1 MKTDNRARGKDAD
14 RLSELLQETHR
25 NHRHDIWLWL
35 FLHYYREARLDL
47 KTCNGLTMR
56 DEIARALNLKD
67 QKLFQ
72 SRIPR
77 EKDRFLLPN
86 EKLEWIE
93 EDERQYQWLLR
104 EIEQM
109 TGLRL
114 PRGLV
119 HLIGRDRLIAMIDLW
134 EVDIAEKAY
143 EVELLHRDWLR
154 HKAKDSEFEWFADKK
169 DGEKRCV
176 CAWEW
181 LKKKYLSPVSRQ
193 TPISDYQELLM
204 FFDQKDI
211 GRNERTAMIREI
223 KRRWSRKQFD
233 ERAAD
238 KKQVNVMLSKTVIAQ
253 LDALAEAHGL
263 KRAQII
269 ENLVRIEADAGVY
282 LADD

>member
-1 MKTDNRARGKDAD
+1 MKTDDRARSKDAD
-14 RLSELLQETHR
+14 RLSELLQEPHR
-25 NHRHDIWLWL
+25 NNRHDIWLWL
-35 FLHYYREARLDL
+35 YLDYYREARLDL

-56 DEIARALNLKD
+56 DEIARSLKD

-77 EKDRFLLPN
+77 EKDRLLLPN
-86 EKLEWIE
+86 EKLEWIA
-93 EDERQYQWLLR
+93 EDERQYRWLLR

-109 TGLRL
+109 TDLRL

-119 HLIGRDRLIAMIDLW
+119 HLTGRDRLIAMIDLW
-134 EVDIAEKAY
+134 DVDLAEKAS

-169 DGEKRCV
+169 EGEKRCA

-181 LKKKYLSPVSRQ
+181 LKKKYLSPISRQ
-193 TPISDYQELLM
+193 APISNHQELLM
-204 FFDQKDI
+204 FFDQEDI

-238 KKQVNVMLSKTVIAQ
+238 KKQVNIMLSKAVIAQ
-253 LDALAEAHGL
+253 LDALAEKHGL
-263 KRAQII
+263 KRAQVI
-269 ENLVRIEADAGVY
+269 ESLVRMEVDAGVY
-282 LADD
+282 LTDA

>member
-1 MKTDNRARGKDAD
+1 MKTDNRARSKDAD
-14 RLSELLQETHR
+14 RLSELLQEPHR

-35 FLHYYREARLDL
+35 YLDYYREARLDL

-56 DEIARALNLKD
+56 DEIARSLKD

-72 SRIPR
+72 SRIPQ
-77 EKDRFLLPN
+77 EKDRLLLPK
-86 EKLEWIE
+86 EKLEWIT
-93 EDERQYQWLLR
+93 EDERQYRWLLR

-119 HLIGRDRLIAMIDLW
+119 HLTGRDRLIAMIDLW
-134 EVDIAEKAY
+134 DVDLAEKAS
-143 EVELLHRDWLR
+143 EVELPHRAWLR
-154 HKAKDSEFEWFADKK
+154 HKAKDSEFEWFADNK
-169 DGEKRCV
+169 DGEKRCA

-181 LKKKYLSPVSRQ
+181 LQKNYLTPFSRQ
-193 TPISDYQELLM
+193 PPISNHQELLM
-204 FFDQKDI
+204 FFDQEDI

-263 KRAQII
+263 KRAQVI
-269 ENLVRIEADAGVY
+269 ENLVRMEADAGVY
-282 LADD
+282 LIDD

>member
-1 MKTDNRARGKDAD
+1 MKTDNRARSKDAD
-14 RLSELLQETHR
+14 RLSELLQDPPR
-25 NHRHDIWLWL
+25 NNRHDIWLWL
-35 FLHYYREARLDL
+35 YLDYYREARLDL
-47 KTCNGLTMR
+47 NTCNGLTMR
-56 DEIARALNLKD
+56 DEIARSLND

-77 EKDRFLLPN
+77 EKDRLLLPN
-86 EKLEWIE
+86 EKLEWIA
-93 EDERQYQWLLR
+93 EDERQYRWLLR

-119 HLIGRDRLIAMIDLW
+119 HLTGRNRLIAMIDLW
-134 EVDIAEKAY
+134 DVDLAEKAS
-143 EVELLHRDWLR
+143 EVELLHRNWLR
-154 HKAKDSEFEWFADKK
+154 HKAKDSEFGWFADKK
-169 DGEKRCV
+169 DREKRCA

-181 LKKKYLSPVSRQ
+181 LQKKYLTSFSRQ
-193 TPISDYQELLM
+193 PPISSHQELLM
-204 FFDQKDI
+204 FFDQEDI

-238 KKQVNVMLSKTVIAQ
+238 KKQVNVMLSKTVIVQ

-263 KRAQII
+263 KRAQVI
-269 ENLVRIEADAGVY
+269 ENLVSMEADAGVY
-282 LADD
+282 LIDD

>member
-1 MKTDNRARGKDAD
+1 MKTDNRARSKDAD
-14 RLSELLQETHR
+14 RLSELLQEPHQ

-35 FLHYYREARLDL
+35 YLDCHRKARLDL

-56 DEIARALNLKD
+56 DEIARALKD
-67 QKLFQ
+67 QKLLLP
-72 SRIPR
+72 RIPK

-86 EKLEWIE
+86 ETLKWIE
-93 EDERQYQWLLR
+93 EDERQYRWLLR

-109 TGLRL
+109 TDLRL

-119 HLIGRDRLIAMIDLW
+119 HLTGRDRLISMIDLW
-134 EVDIAEKAY
+134 DVDIAEKAY
-143 EVELLHRDWLR
+143 EVEQLHRDWLR
-154 HKAKDSEFEWFADKK
+154 HKAKDGEFEWFADKK
-169 DGEKRCV
+169 EGEKRCA

-181 LKKKYLSPVSRQ
+181 LKKKYLSPLSRQ
-193 TPISDYQELLM
+193 TPLSNYQELLM
-204 FFDQKDI
+204 FFDQEDI
-211 GRNERTAMIREI
+211 GRSERTAMIREI

-269 ENLVRIEADAGVY
+269 ENLVRMEADAGVY

>member
-1 MKTDNRARGKDAD
+1 MKTDDRARSKDAD
-14 RLSELLQETHR
+14 RLSELLQEPHR
-25 NHRHDIWLWL
+25 NNRHDIWLWL
-35 FLHYYREARLDL
+35 YLDYYREARLDL

-56 DEIARALNLKD
+56 DEIARSLKD

-77 EKDRFLLPN
+77 EKDRLLLPN
-86 EKLEWIE
+86 EKLEWIA
-93 EDERQYQWLLR
+93 EDERQYRWLLR

-109 TGLRL
+109 TDLRL

-119 HLIGRDRLIAMIDLW
+119 HLTGRDRLIAMIDLW
-134 EVDIAEKAY
+134 DVDLAEKAS

-169 DGEKRCV
+169 EGEKRCV

-181 LKKKYLSPVSRQ
+181 LKKKHLSPLSRQ
-193 TPISDYQELLM
+193 APISNHQELLM
-204 FFDQKDI
+204 FFDQEDI

-238 KKQVNVMLSKTVIAQ
+238 KKQVNVMLSKAVIAQ
-253 LDALAEAHGL
+253 LDALAEKHGL
-263 KRAQII
+263 KRAQVI
-269 ENLVRIEADAGVY
+269 ESLVRMEVDAGVY
-282 LADD
+282 LTDA

>member
-1 MKTDNRARGKDAD
+1 MKTDDRARSKDAD
-14 RLSELLQETHR
+14 RLSELLQEPHR
-25 NHRHDIWLWL
+25 NNRHDIWLWL
-35 FLHYYREARLDL
+35 YLDYYREARLDL

-56 DEIARALNLKD
+56 DEIARSLKD
-67 QKLFQ
+67 QKLFL

-77 EKDRFLLPN
+77 EKDLLLLPN
-86 EKLEWIE
+86 EKLEWIA
-93 EDERQYQWLLR
+93 EDERQYRWLLR

-109 TGLRL
+109 TDLRL

-119 HLIGRDRLIAMIDLW
+119 HLTGRDRLIAMIDLW
-134 EVDIAEKAY
+134 DVDLAEKAS

-169 DGEKRCV
+169 EGEKRCA

-181 LKKKYLSPVSRQ
+181 LKKKYLSPLSRQ
-193 TPISDYQELLM
+193 APISNHQELLM
-204 FFDQKDI
+204 FFDQEDI

-238 KKQVNVMLSKTVIAQ
+238 KKQVNVMLSKAVIAQ
-253 LDALAEAHGL
+253 LDALAEKHGL
-263 KRAQII
+263 KRAQVI
-269 ENLVRIEADAGVY
+269 ESLVRMEVDAGVY
-282 LADD
+282 LTDA

>member
-1 MKTDNRARGKDAD
+1 MKTDNRARSKDAD
-14 RLSELLQETHR
+14 RLSELLQEPHR

-35 FLHYYREARLDL
+35 YLDYYREARLDL

-56 DEIARALNLKD
+56 DEIARSLKD

-72 SRIPR
+72 SRIPQ
-77 EKDRFLLPN
+77 EKDRLLLPK
-86 EKLEWIE
+86 EKLEWIT
-93 EDERQYQWLLR
+93 EDERQYRWLLR

-119 HLIGRDRLIAMIDLW
+119 HLTGRDRLIAMIDLW
-134 EVDIAEKAY
+134 DVDLAEKAS
-143 EVELLHRDWLR
+143 EVELLQRAWLR
-154 HKAKDSEFEWFADKK
+154 HKAKDSEFEWFADNK
-169 DGEKRCV
+169 DGEKRCA

-181 LKKKYLSPVSRQ
+181 LQKNYLTPFSRQ
-193 TPISDYQELLM
+193 PPISNHQELLM
-204 FFDQKDI
+204 FFDQEDI

-253 LDALAEAHGL
+253 LDALAKAHDM
-263 KRAQII
+263 KRAQVI
-269 ENLVRIEADAGVY
+269 ENLVKMEAEAGVY
-282 LADD
+282 LTDA

>member
-1 MKTDNRARGKDAD
+1 
-14 RLSELLQETHR
+14 
-25 NHRHDIWLWL
+25 
-35 FLHYYREARLDL
+35 
-47 KTCNGLTMR
+47 MR
-56 DEIARALNLKD
+56 DEIARSLKD

-72 SRIPR
+72 SRIPK
-77 EKDRFLLPN
+77 EKDRLLLPK
-86 EKLEWIE
+86 EKLEWITE
-93 EDERQYQWLLR
+93 NERQYRWLLR

-119 HLIGRDRLIAMIDLW
+119 HLTGRDRLIAMIDLW
-134 EVDIAEKAY
+134 DVDLAEKAS

-169 DGEKRCV
+169 DGEKRCA

-181 LKKKYLSPVSRQ
+181 LQKNYLTLFSRQ
-193 TPISDYQELLM
+193 PPISNHQELLM
-204 FFDQKDI
+204 FFDQEDI

-233 ERAAD
+233 ERTAD

-253 LDALAEAHGL
+253 LDALAEAHGM
-263 KRAQII
+263 KRAQVI
-269 ENLVRIEADAGVY
+269 ENLVRMEAEAGVY
-282 LADD
+282 LTDA